1 MSVTNIHNKTIVYTL
16 MNSCTLS
23 FYFIML
29 IAIKITDTQ
38 HINYEEK
45 INPLSK

>member
-1 MSVTNIHNKTIVYTL
+1 
-16 MNSCTLS
+16 MNSCTTIVFILS
-23 FYFIML
+23 ML

-45 INPLSK
+45 INPLSKMTLTQLFK

>member
-23 FYFIML
+23 FLFYH
-29 IAIKITDTQ
+29 AIKITDTQ